1 MRRGNHERSNDSS
14 GETFAS
20 PASNCCRSYYSI
32 AGSGFKSGLLGYS
45 SIMNEN
51 TERRIEQ
58 MQTIHNE
65 LLALFL
71 KKNIDY
77 GDSFAEYGPVGVL
90 IRIGD
95 KLKRLETITKNGVAL
110 VDEEALRDT
119 AIDLANYAVML
130 VMLLDENNLNESGA
144 AS

>member
-1 MRRGNHERSNDSS
+1 
-14 GETFAS
+14 
-20 PASNCCRSYYSI
+20 
-32 AGSGFKSGLLGYS
+32 
-45 SIMNEN
+45 MNES

-65 LLALFL
+65 LLALFV

-95 KLKRLETITKNGVAL
+95 KLKRLETITKNGAAL